1 MNNYNLFNTLNS
13 IYRKKTDWAG
23 GCAERLSCHSV
34 FISYTAEDSLHNI
47 QIAGWEINQDLNKF

>member
-13 IYRKKTDWAG
+13 IYWKKADWAG
-23 GCAERLSCHSV
+23 AGERLSWY
-34 FISYTAEDSLHNI
+34 ISYTSAEDSLHNI